1 MNKPF
6 FETHD
11 RFLHSSPVGNW
22 PDRLNLRHEAIIQ
35 RIAPQ
40 LQGARVLDIA
50 SHDGR
55 WSFAALEAGAREVTG
70 VEVRPELSA
79 AAQANIESDR
89 FRAITGDVF
98 TRRDVFRERFD
109 VVLCL
114 GFLYHTTRH
123 EEIFDL
129 IALTGA
135 ATVVI
140 DTRLTPGDGT
150 FVQIRKERADH
161 PANGMAERG
170 VRDSMILHG
179 WPTRGAVAF
188 MLDHF
193 GYRVEQVDWPALI
206 ARHGVHADT
215 TRGHGPDNPV
225 GDYAAGDRGTFIG
238 TVREELG
245 IRA

>member
-1 MNKPF
+1 MQF
-6 FETHD
+6 FSQHD
-11 RFLHSSPVGNW
+11 RFLQSSPVGNW

-55 WSFAALEAGAREVTG
+55 WSFAALEAGAAHVTG

-79 AAQANIESDR
+79 AAQTNIDSDR
-89 FRAITGDVF
+89 FDAVTGDVF
-98 TRRDVFRERFD
+98 AQRAIFEQPFD

-129 IALTGA
+129 IRSTHAK
-135 ATVVI
+135 TVVI
-140 DTRLTPGDGT
+140 DTRLTPGEGT

-170 VRDSMILHG
+170 VRDQMILHG
-179 WPTRGAVAF
+179 WPTRDAVIF
-188 MLDHF
+188 MLNHF
-193 GYRVEQVDWPALI
+193 GYSVDLTDWPALI
-206 ARHGVHADT
+206 ARHGVYADT
-215 TRGHGPDNPV
+215 NRGHGPDNPV

-238 TVREELG
+238 SLM
-245 IRA
+245 

>member
-1 MNKPF
+1 VNTPF

-11 RFLHSSPVGNW
+11 RFLQSSPVGNW
-22 PDRLNLRHEAIIQ
+22 PDRLNLRYEAIIQ
-35 RIAPQ
+35 RTAAQ
-40 LQGARVLDIA
+40 LKGARVLDIA

-55 WSFAALEAGAREVTG
+55 WSFAALEAGAAHVTG

-79 AAQANIESDR
+79 IAQTNINSDR
-89 FRAITGDVF
+89 FLAVTGDVF
-98 TRRDVFRERFD
+98 TRRAIFDQPFD

-129 IALTGA
+129 IRATNA
-135 ATVVI
+135 RTVVI
-140 DTRLTPGDGT
+140 DTRLTPGEGN

-161 PANGMAERG
+161 PANGMADRG
-170 VRDSMILHG
+170 VRDKMILHG
-179 WPTRGAVAF
+179 WPTRGAVTF

-193 GYRVEQVDWPALI
+193 GYSVDFVDWPNLI
-206 ARHGVHADT
+206 ARHRVYADPN
-215 TRGHGPDNPV
+215 RGHGPDNPV

-238 TVREELG
+238 SLM
-245 IRA
+245 